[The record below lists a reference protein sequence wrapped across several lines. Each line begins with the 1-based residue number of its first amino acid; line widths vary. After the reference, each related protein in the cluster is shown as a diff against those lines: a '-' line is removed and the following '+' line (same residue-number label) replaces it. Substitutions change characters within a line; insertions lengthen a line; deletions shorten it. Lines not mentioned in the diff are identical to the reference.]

1 MRRAWLVALLLALPA
16 VASAQ
21 AAGESPSEM
30 ILGAPAP
37 PPASTGVLPAGG
49 PPWPGIGSANGAAPS
64 SAGPSSAG
72 PSSAG
77 PSTAGP
83 SSIPATPL
91 STPATPLTVPDVGA
105 TLTAPA
111 HVTLPA
117 PNATTP

>member
-1 MRRAWLVALLLALPA
+1 MRRAWLVALLVALPA

-37 PPASTGVLPAGG
+37 PPASAGVLPAGG
-49 PPWPGIGSANGAAPS
+49 PPWPASGSVTGAAPSSAAPS
-64 SAGPSSAG
+64 SAGPSS
-72 PSSAG
+72 
-77 PSTAGP
+77 AGP

-105 TLTAPA
+105 TLTPPA

-117 PNATTP
+117 PNAATP

>member
-1 MRRAWLVALLLALPA
+1 MRRAWLVALLVALPA

-37 PPASTGVLPAGG
+37 PPASAGVLPAGG
-49 PPWPGIGSANGAAPS
+49 PPWPASGSVTGAAPS

-72 PSSAG
+72 PSSN
-77 PSTAGP
+77 
-83 SSIPATPL
+83 PATPL

-105 TLTAPA
+105 TLTPPA

-117 PNATTP
+117 PNAATP